1 MNRPTV
7 ASPTAV
13 ATTFATIDDYIG
25 CYPSDVQGVLQEIRR
40 TMHGVVPG
48 ADETISYKIPT
59 ITLDDRPLIYF
70 AGWSAMSASIRFP
83 TATRPTSHSCRRT
96 VRVLARR
103 GSHWPNRSRM
113 T

>member
-1 MNRPTV
+1 M
-7 ASPTAV
+7 

-25 CYPSDVQGVLQEIRR
+25 SYPPDVQDVLQEIRR

-48 ADETISYKIPT
+48 ADETISYNIPT
-59 ITLDDRPLIYF
+59 ITLGDRPASTSP
-70 AGWSAMSASIRFP
+70 AGSAMSASIRFP
-83 TATRPTSHSCRRT
+83 TATRPTSHSCRHT

-103 GSHWPNRSRM
+103 GSHWPNRSRI